1 MLVKRKMLKIRR
13 LASKGKLAQWGFIS
27 ANQAQKIGL
36 DNGFVVILSL
46 LQGKQVEPKFTR
58 YKLSDDI
65 GSEYGIE
72 TDADLSSI
80 DQSIIDAIG
89 VAVGNIYDAAVN
101 YDEKTA
107 YEDEREDF
115 ERTNLMFID
124 IETGHA
130 YDSNLNEAVGWA

>member
-1 MLVKRKMLKIRR
+1 MLVKRQMLKIRR
-13 LASKGKLAQWGFIS
+13 LASKGKLAQYGYVS

-36 DNGFVVILSL
+36 DSGFVVMLSL
-46 LQGKQVEPKFTR
+46 KNGKQVEPKFTR
-58 YKLSDDI
+58 YMLSEEI
-65 GSEYGIE
+65 GNDYAIE

-80 DQSIIDAIG
+80 DQKIIDAIG
-89 VAVGNIYDAAVN
+89 IAMSDIYDYAVN

-130 YDSNLNEAVGWA
+130 YDTDLNEAVGWA

>member
-1 MLVKRKMLKIRR
+1 
-13 LASKGKLAQWGFIS
+13 
-27 ANQAQKIGL
+27 
-36 DNGFVVILSL
+36 
-46 LQGKQVEPKFTR
+46 

-89 VAVGNIYDAAVN
+89 VAVGDIYDAVVN

>member
-1 MLVKRKMLKIRR
+1 
-13 LASKGKLAQWGFIS
+13 
-27 ANQAQKIGL
+27 
-36 DNGFVVILSL
+36 
-46 LQGKQVEPKFTR
+46 
-58 YKLSDDI
+58 
-65 GSEYGIE
+65 
-72 TDADLSSI
+72 
-80 DQSIIDAIG
+80 
-89 VAVGNIYDAAVN
+89 AVN